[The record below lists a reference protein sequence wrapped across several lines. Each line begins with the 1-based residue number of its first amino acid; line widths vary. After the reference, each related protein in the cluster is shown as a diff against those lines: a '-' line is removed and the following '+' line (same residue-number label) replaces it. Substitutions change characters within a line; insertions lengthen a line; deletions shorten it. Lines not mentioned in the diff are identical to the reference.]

1 MIVTIWM
8 LYMNRS
14 AILQFLQTTFQQTK
28 YSMGA
33 CICKEKHV
41 ATSQRSVR
49 ETEGSNLSQGQQSVG
64 QRPISSSSRR
74 SLPSHSHSRSSSRA
88 GANVDKLVLETLK
101 LIRTLVDNEQGPPQA
116 MLTLHRV
123 AESEDGWL
131 QVVESLVVSIPLDDP
146 LGPAVITLLLDECP
160 LPTKDAI
167 LLLYKRLKL
176 SPISPAKAYNSVSC
190 QRNIGVVLGCL
201 AEKLAGPNA
210 IDILTDDVVKYLI
223 SNLSDKL
230 DPAVILHSLVA
241 LEKFA
246 QTSENKA
253 TINKCLRECNPCP
266 LEVLEKWWR
275 HDKYSLREVG
285 FCAQWCL
292 DNLFVTENREF
303 SYTKEDLTNINVMLN
318 SKDVSE
324 YLKISPDGL
333 EARCDASSF
342 ESVRCTFQ
350 VDSGIWYYEVTLLT
364 DGVMQ
369 IGWATK
375 SSSFLNHEGYGIG
388 DDEYSMSYD
397 GCRQLIW
404 FKSESHPI
412 EMPCWKAGDILG
424 LLLNVDKHQ
433 LIFYLNGKGL
443 DPQDSLF
450 QHAREGFFAAASFMS
465 YQQCYFNFGA
475 KPFRYPPKDI
485 EFKSFNDHGKL
496 SEEDKVILPRH
507 MKLELL
513 KNLNVKEGACTLCF
527 DQIANYYLSPC
538 KHRGFCYQCTLQI
551 ELCPICRTKIDERIQ
566 ETLSEDNSK
575 STQTPNGQSKD
586 SIVNSD
592 TTPIQVTLDKMTANG
607 QTVEAIV
614 NKEHTGHVS

>member
-1 MIVTIWM
+1 MLVTTW
-8 LYMNRS
+8 
-14 AILQFLQTTFQQTK
+14 ILHLHRNILSRILLTAYRYIAYK
-28 YSMGA
+28 MGS
-33 CICKEKHV
+33 CVCKEKHV
-41 ATSQRSVR
+41 TADQRAIRQVESGNQRSHQR
-49 ETEGSNLSQGQQSVG
+49 SGSSTGRRAVVSNSNSQ
-64 QRPISSSSRR
+64 SSSRR
-74 SLPSHSHSRSSSRA
+74 CP
-88 GANVDKLVLETLK
+88 NVDSLVLETLS

-116 MLTLHRV
+116 MLLLHRV
-123 AESEDGWL
+123 AESEEGWL
-131 QVVESLVVSIPLDDP
+131 DVVKSLVISIPLDDP

-167 LLLYKRLKL
+167 LILYKNLKL
-176 SPISPAKAYNSVSC
+176 MPNSPSKEYSSVSS

-210 IDILTDDVVKYLI
+210 IDILTDDVLKYLM
-223 SNLSDKL
+223 SNLNDKL

-246 QTSENKA
+246 QTSENKT
-253 TINKCLRECNPCP
+253 TINKCLRECNPNP
-266 LEVLEKWWR
+266 LEILEKWWR
-275 HDKYSLREVG
+275 HDNFCLREVG
-285 FCAQWCL
+285 FCARWCL

-303 SYTKEDLTNINVMLN
+303 SYRKEDLKNINVMLN

-350 VDSGIWYYEVTLLT
+350 VNSGIWYYEVTLLT

-404 FKSESHPI
+404 FKSESRPI
-412 EMPCWKAGDILG
+412 TLPCWKAGDTLG
-424 LLLNVDKHQ
+424 LLLNVETQ
-433 LIFYLNGKGL
+433 ELVFYLNGEAL
-443 DPQDSLF
+443 APNNELF

-475 KPFRYPPKDI
+475 KPFKHPPKDMK
-485 EFKSFNDHGKL
+485 FKSFNDYGRL

-527 DQIANYYLSPC
+527 DQQANYYLSPC

-566 ETLSEDNSK
+566 ETFSKDNSK
-575 STQTPNGQSKD
+575 CTQTSTTQTTGL
-586 SIVNSD
+586 IVNSD
-592 TTPIQVTLDKMTANG
+592 VTSETVDKLTSNG
-607 QTVEAIV
+607 ETVDAKDSRV
-614 NKEHTGHVS
+614 QAGHTS